1 MLFCHPVFHIL
12 LEFPVYYTTSAGEKA
27 TPQAAFSPQ
36 AVAQGIIPAQR
47 GGPIVSGRIAQP
59 ALRNH
64 CIIRHRQWQI
74 NRECLRASG
83 IYTEKHPG
91 SSSLPGFMEQ
101 GYKDS
106 NLEMTES

>member
-1 MLFCHPVFHIL
+1 QGSIQIKNQIFVFHLSLCFCRRRHVL
-12 LEFPVYYTTSAGEKA
+12 LRPWLAG
-27 TPQAAFSPQ
+27 T
-36 AVAQGIIPAQR
+36 IPAKR
-47 GGPIVSGRIAQP
+47 DGPIVSGRIAQP

-74 NRECLRASG
+74 NRECLSASG
-83 IYTEKHPG
+83 IYTEKHPS